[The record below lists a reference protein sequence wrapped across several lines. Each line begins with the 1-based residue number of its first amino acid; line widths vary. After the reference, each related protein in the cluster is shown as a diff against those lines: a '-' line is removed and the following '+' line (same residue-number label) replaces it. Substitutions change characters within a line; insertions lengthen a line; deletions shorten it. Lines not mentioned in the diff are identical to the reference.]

1 MTLNTQS
8 TRYSLRT
15 SSLSYSSRAPYYQI
29 ILIIKLSFIIKEIFW
44 TQYGSSL
51 NSEKV
56 LRLNDGLSIVYSNKS
71 RILSGLRFY
80 YRKPNNGI
88 LEITFNRNYIIQF
101 HLKSNYPCFS
111 RANFHNSK
119 HFTSVADSHIPL
131 VLPSTDIR
139 RSMKPL

>member
-1 MTLNTQS
+1 MTVYLLFT
-8 TRYSLRT
+8 LI
-15 SSLSYSSRAPYYQI
+15 SRESC
-29 ILIIKLSFIIKEIFW
+29 LGCDFIIESPTMEEFLKKYDIDFENAK
-44 TQYGSSL
+44 TTY
-51 NSEKV
+51 K
-56 LRLNDGLSIVYSNKS
+56 
-71 RILSGLRFY
+71 
-80 YRKPNNGI
+80 NGI